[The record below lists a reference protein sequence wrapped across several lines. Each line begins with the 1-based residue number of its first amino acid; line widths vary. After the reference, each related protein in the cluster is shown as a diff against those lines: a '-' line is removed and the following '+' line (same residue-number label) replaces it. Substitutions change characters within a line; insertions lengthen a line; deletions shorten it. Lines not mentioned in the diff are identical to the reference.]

1 MGAFYTPCYDKW
13 LPVQTKAYQTRVYY
27 EDTDALGIVY
37 HTQYL
42 KWMERA
48 RTELLLSKQVT
59 FSNLSQWNCFFVVAH
74 CQFSCLHPAKLG
86 ECISVSTQLITL
98 GHTRSR
104 WRQTVFCE
112 QKALCEATLTLAIVD
127 AQGKL
132 TKIHPSLKE
141 RLCHS

>member
-1 MGAFYTPCYDKW
+1 MDGACTHGIITLKTGYFFQSK
-13 LPVQTKAYQTRVYY
+13 PV
-27 EDTDALGIVY
+27 
-37 HTQYL
+37 
-42 KWMERA
+42 
-48 RTELLLSKQVT
+48 EL
-59 FSNLSQWNCFFVVAH
+59 FFVVAH

-112 QKALCEATLTLAIVD
+112 HKALCEATLTLAIVD